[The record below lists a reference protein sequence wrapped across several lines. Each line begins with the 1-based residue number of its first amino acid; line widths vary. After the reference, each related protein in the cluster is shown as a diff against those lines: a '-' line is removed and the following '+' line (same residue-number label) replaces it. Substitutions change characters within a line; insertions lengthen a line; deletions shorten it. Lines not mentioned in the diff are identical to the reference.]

1 MSPVARRVVAV
12 AVVVTAV
19 GVAVMLRPLPDGA
32 TAGGHAHGSAGPDP
46 VTGVVLLA
54 NVVTL
59 VVIAY
64 RSRRRGGRDGAQR
77 RGRSWT
83 YRG

>member
-1 MSPVARRVVAV
+1 MSAVARRVLALAAV
-12 AVVVTAV
+12 AAAV
-19 GVAVMLRPLPDGA
+19 GVAVLLRPLPGA
-32 TAGGHAHGSAGPDP
+32 APAGGHEHGSAGPDP

-59 VVIAY
+59 AVLGY
-64 RSRRRGGRDGAQR
+64 RSRRRPDGGGAAR
-77 RGRSWT
+77 RGSAWT